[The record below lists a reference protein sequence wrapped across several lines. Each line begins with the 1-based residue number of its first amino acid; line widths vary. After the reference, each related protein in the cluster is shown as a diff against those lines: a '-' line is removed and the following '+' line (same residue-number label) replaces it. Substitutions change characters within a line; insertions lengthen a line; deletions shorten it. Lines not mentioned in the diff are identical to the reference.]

1 MKPVFAK
8 KAARPDPELLTLKA
22 ELLEAQ
28 GDLAQAYRQ
37 FDQALDPELVE
48 SCVYQI
54 SAVKAR
60 CNYLIRAIKE
70 RSPEAAAAILAGFF
84 LVALIR
90 VFSSPFRLALKLLLN
105 TLLGFLDLG
114 AVRLTAGLTGI
125 ALGLNL
131 WNALVIAVLGLP
143 GFVLLLLVQW
153 IL

>member
-60 CNYLIRAIKE
+60 CNYL
-70 RSPEAAAAILAGFF
+70 
-84 LVALIR
+84 
-90 VFSSPFRLALKLLLN
+90 SSPFRLALKLLLN
-105 TLLGFLDLG
+105 TLLGFLALG

-153 IL
+153 VL

>member
-37 FDQALDPELVE
+37 FDQAIDIDDEDSQRLLRLFNTPEGQDYLLNTLKLDPELVE

-70 RSPEAAAAILAGFF
+70 RSPEAAAA
-84 LVALIR
+84 
-90 VFSSPFRLALKLLLN
+90 
-105 TLLGFLDLG
+105 
-114 AVRLTAGLTGI
+114 AGLEGAST
-125 ALGLNL
+125 
-131 WNALVIAVLGLP
+131 WT
-143 GFVLLLLVQW
+143 
-153 IL
+153 